1 VLEIG
6 PGLGALTEL
15 LLEKGARV
23 LAIEKD
29 TRLANFLRER
39 FAHERLEILNID
51 ALKFDARILFASSTR
66 QISWQSSVQ
75 HLKRAAFQVSC
86 APKPYVAVVVYITK

>member
-1 VLEIG
+1 MPDGLSIKRRLLQDDYVLEIG
-6 PGLGALTEL
+6 PGLGALTKL

-39 FAHERLEILNID
+39 FSHEQLEVLNID
-51 ALKFDARILFASSTR
+51 ALKFDAAHLVFASTR
-66 QISWQSSVQ
+66 EITWQSS
-75 HLKRAAFQVSC
+75 
-86 APKPYVAVVVYITK
+86 I

>member
-6 PGLGALTEL
+6 PGLGALTKL

-29 TRLANFLRER
+29 TRLANFLR
-39 FAHERLEILNID
+39 
-51 ALKFDARILFASSTR
+51 
-66 QISWQSSVQ
+66 
-75 HLKRAAFQVSC
+75 RAIRS
-86 APKPYVAVVVYITK
+86 